1 MAQATGSSSLVR
13 SLADSRLYVITAGR
27 PDLEE
32 FLDAAIRGGVDIVQ
46 IRDRQ
51 LLDRE
56 LMEALA
62 VARDVTARYR
72 VPLVV
77 NDRPD
82 LALLAGAD
90 YVHLGQNDLPV
101 AAARRLGMKAG
112 LSTHARAEIDG
123 ADADYIGVGPVFATP
138 TKPGRQAVGL
148 ELLRYAAARA
158 HQPWYAIGGID
169 AENAARVI
177 AAGAERLAIVR
188 AIGES
193 ADPER
198 AAATL
203 RALLP

>member
-13 SLADSRLYVITAGR
+13 SLADSRLYLITTGR

-56 LMEALA
+56 LMDALA

-72 VPLVV
+72 IPLVV

-112 LSTHARAEIDG
+112 LSTHTRAEIDG

-148 ELLRYAAARA
+148 ELLRYAAAHA
-158 HQPWYAIGGID
+158 HRPWYAIGGIN

-198 AAATL
+198 ATATL